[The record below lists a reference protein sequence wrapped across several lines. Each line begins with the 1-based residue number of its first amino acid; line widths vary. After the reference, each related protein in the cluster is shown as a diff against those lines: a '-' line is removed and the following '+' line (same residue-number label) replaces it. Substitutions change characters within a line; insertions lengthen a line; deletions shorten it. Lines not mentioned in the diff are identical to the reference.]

1 MKSPAVVVGLFLN
14 FHYLKVYTSILFCLL
29 AFDVAS
35 AQQRIVAECTVVYK
49 VESQDASVAGRLQKA
64 TKTVYIKSNNAR
76 IDLLA
81 PAYSQTTI
89 YNRTTAT
96 ATILRS
102 FGDDKYITPLNIKQW
117 RSVNAA
123 LDSIQM
129 QITNDSISILDY
141 TCKKA
146 VLQLKDG
153 THVIVY
159 FTNAIIPS
167 VREYEY
173 MFKDIPG
180 FVLGYE
186 MQDAAGVKTVFTA
199 TQINLYNPVSA
210 SRFDIPT
217 KGYRVITVD

>member
-1 MKSPAVVVGLFLN
+1 LICFLS
-14 FHYLKVYTSILFCLL
+14 FHLTF
-29 AFDVAS
+29 

-49 VESQDASVAGRLQKA
+49 VESQDASDASMQQKA

-76 IDLLA
+76 IDLVA
-81 PAYSQTTI
+81 PAYSQTTLF
-89 YNRTTAT
+89 NKTTAT
-96 ATILRS
+96 ATVLRA
-102 FGDDKYITPLNIKQW
+102 FGDDKYMTPLNGQQW
-117 RSVNAA
+117 RKVNAG

-129 QITNDSISILDY
+129 QITGDSISILDY

-146 VLQLKDG
+146 LLQLKDG
-153 THVIVY
+153 TQVIVF
-159 FTNAIIPS
+159 FTPAIIPS

-186 MQDAAGVKTVFTA
+186 MKDKDGRKTTFSA
-199 TQINLYNPVSA
+199 TQINLYNPVAA

-217 KGYRVITVD
+217 KEYRLIEMEESKIR

>member
-1 MKSPAVVVGLFLN
+1 MICFLS
-14 FHYLKVYTSILFCLL
+14 FHLTF
-29 AFDVAS
+29 

-49 VESQDASVAGRLQKA
+49 VESQDASDASMQQKA

-76 IDLLA
+76 IDLVA
-81 PAYSQTTI
+81 PAYSQTTLF
-89 YNRTTAT
+89 NKTTAT
-96 ATILRS
+96 ATVLRA
-102 FGDDKYITPLNIKQW
+102 FGDDKYMTPLNGQQW
-117 RSVNAA
+117 RKVNAG

-129 QITNDSISILDY
+129 QITGDSISILDY

-146 VLQLKDG
+146 LLQLKDG
-153 THVIVY
+153 TQVIVF
-159 FTNAIIPS
+159 FTPAIIPS

-186 MQDAAGVKTVFTA
+186 MKDKDGRKTTFSA
-199 TQINLYNPVSA
+199 TQINLYNPVAA

-217 KGYRVITVD
+217 KEYRLIEIEESKIR

>member
-1 MKSPAVVVGLFLN
+1 MICFLS
-14 FHYLKVYTSILFCLL
+14 FQLTF
-29 AFDVAS
+29 

-49 VESQDASVAGRLQKA
+49 VESQDASDASMQQKA

-76 IDLLA
+76 IDLVA
-81 PAYSQTTI
+81 PAYSQTTLF
-89 YNRTTAT
+89 NKTTAT
-96 ATILRS
+96 ATVLRA
-102 FGDDKYITPLNIKQW
+102 FGDDKYMTPLNGQQW
-117 RSVNAA
+117 RKVNAG

-129 QITNDSISILDY
+129 QITGDSISILDY

-146 VLQLKDG
+146 LLQLKDG
-153 THVIVY
+153 TQVIVF
-159 FTNAIIPS
+159 FTPAIIPS

-186 MQDAAGVKTVFTA
+186 MKDKDGRKTTFSA
-199 TQINLYNPVSA
+199 TQINLYNPVAA

-217 KGYRVITVD
+217 KEYRLIEMEEYKIR

>member
-1 MKSPAVVVGLFLN
+1 MICFLS
-14 FHYLKVYTSILFCLL
+14 FHLTF
-29 AFDVAS
+29 

-49 VESQDASVAGRLQKA
+49 VESQDASDASMQQKA

-76 IDLLA
+76 IDLVA
-81 PAYSQTTI
+81 PAYSQTTLF
-89 YNRTTAT
+89 NKTTAT
-96 ATILRS
+96 ATVLRA
-102 FGDDKYITPLNIKQW
+102 FGDDKYMTPLNGQQW
-117 RSVNAA
+117 RKVNAG

-129 QITNDSISILDY
+129 QITGDSISILDY

-146 VLQLKDG
+146 LLQLKDG
-153 THVIVY
+153 TQVIVF
-159 FTNAIIPS
+159 FTPAIIPS

-186 MQDAAGVKTVFTA
+186 MKDKDGRKTIFSA
-199 TQINLYNPVSA
+199 TQINLYNPVAA

-217 KGYRVITVD
+217 KEYRLIEIEESKIR

>member
-1 MKSPAVVVGLFLN
+1 MICFLS
-14 FHYLKVYTSILFCLL
+14 FHLTF
-29 AFDVAS
+29 

-49 VESQDASVAGRLQKA
+49 VESQDASDASMQQKA

-76 IDLLA
+76 IDLVA
-81 PAYSQTTI
+81 PAYSQTI
-89 YNRTTAT
+89 LFNKTTAT
-96 ATILRS
+96 ATVLRA
-102 FGDDKYITPLNIKQW
+102 FGDDKYMTPLNGQQW
-117 RSVNAA
+117 RKVNAG

-129 QITNDSISILDY
+129 QITGDSISILDY

-146 VLQLKDG
+146 LLQLKDG
-153 THVIVY
+153 TQVIVF
-159 FTNAIIPS
+159 FTPAIIPS

-186 MQDAAGVKTVFTA
+186 MKDKDGRKTTFSA
-199 TQINLYNPVSA
+199 TQINLYNPVAA

-217 KGYRVITVD
+217 KEYRLIEIEESKIR

>member
-1 MKSPAVVVGLFLN
+1 MICFLS
-14 FHYLKVYTSILFCLL
+14 FQLTF
-29 AFDVAS
+29 

-49 VESQDASVAGRLQKA
+49 VESQDASDASMQQKA

-76 IDLLA
+76 IDLVA
-81 PAYSQTTI
+81 PAYSQTI
-89 YNRTTAT
+89 LFNKTTAT
-96 ATILRS
+96 ATVLRA
-102 FGDDKYITPLNIKQW
+102 FGDDKYMTPLNGQQW
-117 RSVNAA
+117 RKVNAG

-129 QITNDSISILDY
+129 QITGDSISILDY

-146 VLQLKDG
+146 LLQLKDG
-153 THVIVY
+153 TQVIVF
-159 FTNAIIPS
+159 FTPAIIPS

-186 MQDAAGVKTVFTA
+186 MKDKDGRKTTFSA
-199 TQINLYNPVSA
+199 TQINLYNPVAA

-217 KGYRVITVD
+217 KEYRLIEIEESKIR